1 MPSESPREDDAQ
13 ELLASMTILRRQ
25 ARAARQAYWLPL
37 LLFGVLIAAAAP
49 LYVESAEPPALRAG
63 SDGPVLTGL
72 GGGFLEKSTAL
83 GWYWLAALVGGYLAG
98 LAWYRWHGR
107 RAGVQ
112 TPTRAYVIAGITGT
126 LVGLA
131 LPVVLEFLLFNTSA
145 PVSGGTSWLTGPLL
159 GLANRGMLPHL
170 VIAVGLAVLAH
181 LERSRSLWVVVG
193 LYTVVLVAVNAW
205 FQVSDLQPGDLT
217 RFSFMLAAMLPA
229 PVLLIGGGLTL
240 AAAKKQHNGYA

>member
-1 MPSESPREDDAQ
+1 
-13 ELLASMTILRRQ
+13 MTTLRRQ

-37 LLFGVLIAAAAP
+37 LLFGLLIAAAAP
-49 LYVESAEPPALRAG
+49 LYVESVEPPPLRAG
-63 SDGPVLTGL
+63 SDGPALTGL
-72 GGGFLEKSTAL
+72 GGGFLEKSAAL
-83 GWYWLAALVGGYLAG
+83 GWYWLVALVGGYLAG

-112 TPTRAYVIAGITGT
+112 TPTRAYVVAGIAGT

-131 LPVVLEFLLFNTSA
+131 LPIVLEFLLLNTSA
-145 PVSGGTSWLTGPLL
+145 PVSSGTNWLTGPLL

-205 FQVSDLQPGDLT
+205 FQISDLQSGDLT

-229 PVLLIGGGLTL
+229 PILLIGGGLAL
-240 AAAKKQHNGYA
+240 AATKKQHNR

>member
-1 MPSESPREDDAQ
+1 MA
-13 ELLASMTILRRQ
+13 TLRRR

-63 SDGPVLTGL
+63 SDGPALTGL
-72 GGGFLEKSTAL
+72 GGGFLEKSAAL
-83 GWYWLAALVGGYLAG
+83 GWYWLVALVGGYLAA

-107 RAGVQ
+107 RTGVQ
-112 TPTRAYVIAGITGT
+112 TPTRAYVIAGLAGT

-145 PVSGGTSWLTGPLL
+145 PVSGGIGWLTGPLL

-181 LERSRSLWVVVG
+181 LERSRRLWVVVG

-205 FQVSDLQPGDLT
+205 FQIADLQPGDLT
-217 RFSFMLAAMLPA
+217 RFSFMLAALFPA
-229 PVLLIGGGLTL
+229 PVLLIGGGLAL
-240 AAAKKQHNGYA
+240 AVAKKQHNR

>member
-1 MPSESPREDDAQ
+1 
-13 ELLASMTILRRQ
+13 MTTLRRQ

-49 LYVESAEPPALRAG
+49 LYVESVEPPPLRAG
-63 SDGPVLTGL
+63 SDGPALTGL
-72 GGGFLEKSTAL
+72 GGGFLEKSAAL
-83 GWYWLAALVGGYLAG
+83 GWYWLVALVGGYLAG

-112 TPTRAYVIAGITGT
+112 TPTRAYVVAGIAGT

-131 LPVVLEFLLFNTSA
+131 LPIVLEFLLLNTSA
-145 PVSGGTSWLTGPLL
+145 PLSSGTSWLTGPLL

-205 FQVSDLQPGDLT
+205 FQISDLQSGDLT

-229 PVLLIGGGLTL
+229 PILLIGGGLAL
-240 AAAKKQHNGYA
+240 AAAKKQHNR

>member
-1 MPSESPREDDAQ
+1 
-13 ELLASMTILRRQ
+13 MTTLRRQ

-37 LLFGVLIAAAAP
+37 LLFGLLIAAAAP
-49 LYVESAEPPALRAG
+49 LYVESVEPPPLRAG
-63 SDGPVLTGL
+63 SDGPALTGL
-72 GGGFLEKSTAL
+72 GGGFLEKSAAL
-83 GWYWLAALVGGYLAG
+83 GWYWLVALVGGYLAG

-112 TPTRAYVIAGITGT
+112 TPTRAYVVAGIAGT

-131 LPVVLEFLLFNTSA
+131 LPIVLEFLLLNTSA
-145 PVSGGTSWLTGPLL
+145 PVSSGTNWLTGPLL

-193 LYTVVLVAVNAW
+193 LYTVALVAVNAW
-205 FQVSDLQPGDLT
+205 FQISDLQSGDLT

-229 PVLLIGGGLTL
+229 PILLIGGGLAL
-240 AAAKKQHNGYA
+240 AATKKQHNR